1 MTRLPLT
8 YPGLV
13 SVIIPVYNGERYLRA
28 AIESVLAQNVCPVEI
43 IAVDDGSTDASQAV
57 AREFMPMVQV
67 ITQSNR
73 GASAARN
80 SGVTLARGDFLAFLD
95 ADDLW
100 LPDKLQRQ
108 LPVLCDDP
116 AVTMV
121 FGQVE
126 QFYSPEL
133 SATAT
138 LPDLGER
145 HTLNGLHVGAML
157 IRRTAFDQVGPF
169 DPQWQVAHFIEW
181 YNRAQRCGLKSFVL
195 TDLVMRRRIHTSNLG
210 IRAYTQARVEYVR
223 LMKATLDQ
231 RRLLGKKQEISQL
244 TLDER
249 TTGESIRGES
259 IFAVGASSK

>member
-1 MTRLPLT
+1 MTRLSLT
-8 YPGLV
+8 DPGLV
-13 SVIIPVYNGERYLRA
+13 SVIIPVYNGERYLRT
-28 AIESVLAQNVCPVEI
+28 AIESVLAQNVCPIEI
-43 IAVDDGSTDASQAV
+43 IVVDDGSTDASQTV

-73 GASAARN
+73 GASVARN
-80 SGVTLARGDFLAFLD
+80 RGVALAHGEILAFLD

-100 LPDKLQRQ
+100 LADKLQYQ
-108 LPVLCDDP
+108 LPVLRDNP

-157 IRRTAFDQVGPF
+157 IRRSAFDQVGPF

-181 YNRAQRCGLKSFVL
+181 YKRAQKTGLTSLVL
-195 TDLVMRRRIHTSNLG
+195 PEVVMKRRIHTTNLG
-210 IRAYTQARVEYVR
+210 IRAYAQARLEYVR
-223 LMKATLDQ
+223 LMKTMVDQ
-231 RRLLGKKQEISQL
+231 HRLAAGEQVIIQKQC
-244 TLDER
+244 
-249 TTGESIRGES
+249 
-259 IFAVGASSK
+259 